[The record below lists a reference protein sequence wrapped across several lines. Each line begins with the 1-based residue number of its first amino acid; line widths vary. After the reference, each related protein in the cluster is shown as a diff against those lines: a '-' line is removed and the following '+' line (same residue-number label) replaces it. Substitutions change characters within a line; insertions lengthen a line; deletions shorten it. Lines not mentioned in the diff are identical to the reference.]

1 LILGGLCYTICLAIF
16 VYFAER
22 SYSSSI
28 GQKFISL
35 DPSSGSCDKVPI
47 SVSAAYYG
55 DTRGNWE
62 GTPGFIYYESIFLF
76 SFSNFEVSSLKE
88 YRQMLDVYNSSLHY
102 YGELSSR
109 QNLGLNVVLWVSFVR
124 YYSTADPLT
133 SNFSTTGRGNLQ
145 YMELTGDP
153 AVVFK
158 SRFTGFA
165 MSSLS
170 GFCDLPAAVDFDQA
184 NAVFQASLSSD
195 SYSSDP
201 ICKSIVSPFVFSG
214 ANTQNPSFNI
224 ELDTR
229 SLATAIAANL
239 NYLNN
244 EDLLVASASTFQIDV
259 PVTPKLNVTYEIGE
273 YFDTRYPYMKPIFCL
288 KNVTQI
294 PANLPHILDLCLVNT
309 GTGLFLPVINH
320 LGRSKSQPDYC
331 DCQTGKG
338 TDEQCNQLYLMAG
351 LLVFPSNISSPADP
365 SSIKQNIRDA
375 YALVAKH
382 GSYASLNRAS
392 FDASSASVLHSVG
405 TADPS
410 IVNSAYMKNA
420 FQFCKLPNGDVCSMI
435 VFYTLGMSL
444 AVSKYHYPVVGGSCK
459 NVMNIQ
465 NDRWEMLAA
474 SPPTPLHQIYFSCL
488 PSEYDTLINAIG
500 IASGNTSIAILLLM
514 FLCFPI
520 VIVIMACCRVYPRSL
535 EFSEK
540 EKHRVLDTLA
550 TLVLRIRDDH
560 DEGVTQNGTISE
572 VVEEMMKAVA
582 YSNRKLLLA
591 KSMEEADE
599 DQQRDVK
606 IKKSKSLRFKAI
618 QSTYTLTEND
628 IEEHKGYLGRVY
640 LHRHRPLAR
649 VGVDAG
655 SRSFKRSSPSKTA
668 LTRVNY
674 STRDLDAVPMK
685 KTINNDCY
693 DRVEEGASPVSP
705 DVDRPTLRKLQF
717 RCPVTLP
724 LLTIIFPS

>member
-22 SYSSSI
+22 SYSTSI

-47 SVSAAYYG
+47 SVSATYYG
-55 DTRGNWE
+55 DTLGNWE
-62 GTPGFIYYESIFLF
+62 GTPGFIYYESILLF
-76 SFSNFEVSSLKE
+76 SFSSFEVASVGE
-88 YRQMLDVYNSSLHY
+88 YRQMMDVYNSSLHY

-109 QNLGLNVVLWVSFVR
+109 QNLGLNVVLWMSFVR
-124 YYSTADPLT
+124 YYSTANPLT
-133 SNFSTTGRGNLQ
+133 TNFSSTGRGNLQ

-153 AVVFK
+153 EVIFK
-158 SRFTGFA
+158 SRFTGLA
-165 MSSLS
+165 MSSVS
-170 GFCDLPAAVDFDQA
+170 GFCDLPAAVAFDQA

-195 SYSSDP
+195 TYSSDP
-201 ICKSIVSPFVFSG
+201 LCKSVVSPFVFSD

-239 NYLNN
+239 NYLNS
-244 EDLLVASASTFQIDV
+244 EDLLIASASTFRIDV

-273 YFDTRYPYMKPIFCL
+273 YFDTRFPYMKPIFCL
-288 KNVTQI
+288 KNVSFI
-294 PANLPHILDLCLVNT
+294 PADLPHILDLCLINT

-351 LLVFPSNISSPADP
+351 LLVFPTNISSPSDP
-365 SSIKQNIRDA
+365 ASIKQNIRDA

-382 GSYASLNRAS
+382 GSYAKLNRAS
-392 FDASSASVLHSVG
+392 FDASSASVLQSVG

-410 IVNSAYMKNA
+410 IVNIAYLKNA
-420 FQFCKLPNGDVCSMI
+420 YLFCKLPNGKICSMI
-435 VFYTLGMSL
+435 AFYTLGMSL
-444 AVSKYHYPVVGGSCK
+444 AVSKYHYPVVGGSCR
-459 NVMNIQ
+459 NVMNID
-465 NDRWEMLAA
+465 NERWEKLAA
-474 SPPTPLHQIYFSCL
+474 TPPTPLHQIYYSCL

-550 TLVLRIRDDH
+550 TLILRIRDDH
-560 DEGVTQNGTISE
+560 NEGVTQNGTISE
-572 VVEEMMKAVA
+572 VADEMVKAVA

-591 KSMEEADE
+591 NSREEVEEQE
-599 DQQRDVK
+599 DQKRS
-606 IKKSKSLRFKAI
+606 ISMKKSKSLRFKAI
-618 QSTYTLTEND
+618 PSMYTLTEND
-628 IEEHKGYLGRVY
+628 IQEHKGYLGRVY
-640 LHRHRPLAR
+640 LYRHRPQAR
-649 VGVDAG
+649 VGVDA
-655 SRSFKRSSPSKTA
+655 SSPSFKRSSPSKTA
-668 LTRVNY
+668 LTNY
-674 STRDLDAVPMK
+674 STRELGAVP
-685 KTINNDCY
+685 ISNDYY
-693 DRVEEGASPVSP
+693 DQVEEGAPPVSP
-705 DVDRPTLRKLQF
+705 DVDRPTLSKLQF
-717 RCPVTLP
+717 QCRVS
-724 LLTIIFPS
+724 LTGH